1 MARGVASSSIDG
13 VLPADGVEWNQF
25 RYRN

>member
-1 MARGVASSSIDG
+1 MARGVAPSSIDG
-13 VLPADGVEWNQF
+13 VRPADGVEWDQF